1 VRPTSSL
8 PAGWLLVALAPLA
21 LAAVWARARPALV
34 PGLLALV
41 LAAIP
46 LALLVRRLHT
56 AGAQADARARDRA
69 QEHQVLAQLGREALA
84 ATEEQ
89 TLLRVAIGALDTIL
103 DVDCC
108 AAFAFDDTGVLRLTA
123 GAGWAADAPAVEAST
138 GPDTEAGWVL
148 RHDGP
153 VVVED
158 YTDEARFARSP
169 VLRERGAAAGMSV
182 AFRGAHRAY
191 GVLGVHTVD
200 HRRFS
205 EHDAAF
211 LQSVA
216 HILGSAVERL
226 ESERVTRHAALHD
239 ALTGLPNRT
248 LFNDRLAHA
257 LLRSRR
263 DRTTVAVVLL
273 DLDNFKVVN
282 DSLGH
287 EAGDALLAALAPRLT
302 TTVRDSDTVA
312 RLGGDEFVVLL
323 DGVKDDADVRV
334 LTERVMAAWERP
346 LMTEHGEVWASA
358 SVGVSVCAHG
368 RRSATELLREA
379 DVAMYRAKA
388 SGRGRC
394 SYFDGDMRRET
405 IRRLHLEADLRRAL
419 DEGEL
424 DLAFQPIVRVCDRRV
439 VGLEALTRWT
449 SAVHGPVSPAEFIPL
464 AEQTGL
470 VDRIGA
476 LALDRAC
483 AHLASWRATIP
494 AADDLSVSVN
504 ASAVE
509 LADPT
514 YVTRVADALER
525 HGVPAGALA
534 LELTETA
541 LLDERGEAPRTIAA
555 LHDLG
560 VRVVL
565 DDFGTGYSSLGYL
578 TRVAVSQIKVDRTFV
593 SGPGAD
599 GGSAILSAVASM
611 ARALGLS
618 VVAEGVETEEQL
630 ARVENEGCEFAQ
642 GYLFSR
648 PVPARDVPA
657 ALTGGVTVG
666 PGQRAR

>member
-1 VRPTSSL
+1 MRPTSSL
-8 PAGWLLVALAPLA
+8 PAGWLPAALAPLA
-21 LAAVWARARPALV
+21 VMAAWAIASPDLV
-34 PGLLALV
+34 PGLAALAVAALPLALV
-41 LAAIP
+41 I
-46 LALLVRRLHT
+46 RRLL
-56 AGAQADARARDRA
+56 ASAARADARARERA
-69 QEHQVLAQLGREALA
+69 SEHQVLAQLGRDALA
-84 ATEEQ
+84 ATDEQ
-89 TLLRVAIGALDTIL
+89 DLLRGAIGALDTIL

-108 AAFAFDDTGVLRLTA
+108 AAFTFDDDGTLLLSS
-123 GAGWAADAPAVEAST
+123 GAGWAADAPAVAAST
-138 GPDTEAGWVL
+138 GPGTEAGWVL

-153 VVVED
+153 IVVED
-158 YTDEARFARSP
+158 YDEESRFSRAP
-169 VLRERGAAAGMSV
+169 VLRDRGAAAGMSV

-205 EHDAAF
+205 DHDAAF

-216 HILGSAVERL
+216 HILGSALERL
-226 ESERVTRHAALHD
+226 DSERVTRHAALHD

-248 LFNDRLAHA
+248 LFNDRLAQA

-263 DRTTVAVVLL
+263 DRSTVAIVLL

-287 EAGDALLAALAPRLT
+287 DAGDALLAALAPRLT
-302 TTVRDSDTVA
+302 ATVRASDTVA

-323 DGVKDDADVRV
+323 DGVDDDADVRL

-346 LMTEHGEVWASA
+346 LSTEYGEVWASA
-358 SVGVSVCAHG
+358 SVGVSVCVHG
-368 RRSATELLREA
+368 RRDAVDVLREA

-394 SYFDGDMRRET
+394 SYFDGDMRREAV
-405 IRRLHLEADLRRAL
+405 RRLRLEADLRRAL

-424 DLAFQPIVRVCDRRV
+424 DLAFQPIVRVSDRRV

-494 AADDLSVSVN
+494 AAEELTVSVN

-514 YVTRVADALER
+514 YVTRVADALAR
-525 HGVPAGALA
+525 HGVPPAALA

-555 LHDLG
+555 LHELG

-593 SGPGAD
+593 SGPGAE

-611 ARALGLS
+611 ARALELG

-630 ARVENEGCEFAQ
+630 ARVKSEGCEFAQ

-648 PVPARDVPA
+648 PVPARDVPR
-657 ALTGGVTVG
+657 ALGGGVTVG
-666 PGQRAR
+666 AAQPAR